1 MELNPLL
8 QDIKQRKLKPIYF
21 LMGEEPYYID
31 KISEYLSDTIL
42 TEDEKAFN
50 QTILYGKDV
59 SLDEVLSTAK
69 RFPMMAEYQ
78 VVLVKEAQDLS
89 REILAQ
95 SDKKK
100 NQLEAYA
107 ENPQATT
114 ILIFCYKYKKLD
126 KRKRVYKAIAKSG
139 VIFESKKIYENQI
152 PTWIKDEVKRRGYNI
167 SPKAAH
173 LLTEFLG
180 NDLAKITNEID
191 KLELILAGRNE
202 ITPEI
207 IEENIGISKDFNN
220 FELQK
225 AFGVKDYPKAYRII
239 EYFAQNQKNH
249 PIVLTIPILYNFF
262 SKVLLYHGLKDKS
275 KGSVA
280 KALKVNPYFVADYST
295 AANHYP
301 MREVSGIVATLR
313 EIDMKSKGINSVS
326 ATPIDLYKELLF
338 KIRS

>member
-1 MELNPLL
+1 MELNTLL
-8 QDIKQRKLKPIYF
+8 QDIKQRKFKPIYF

-42 TEDEKAFN
+42 TEEEKAFN
-50 QTILYGKDV
+50 QTTLYGKDV

-69 RFPMMAEYQ
+69 RFPMMAEHQ

-95 SDKKK
+95 PDKKK
-100 NQLEAYA
+100 SILEAYA
-107 ENPQATT
+107 ENSQPTT

-126 KRKRVYKAIAKSG
+126 KRKRVYKVIAKNG
-139 VIFESKKIYENQI
+139 AIFESKKIYENQI
-152 PTWIKDEVKRRGYNI
+152 PTWIRDEVKRRGYAI

-225 AFGVKDYPKAYRII
+225 AFGNKDYTKAYRII
-239 EYFAQNQKNH
+239 EYFAQNPKNH

-275 KGSVA
+275 KANVA
-280 KALKVNPYFVADYST
+280 KSLKVNPYFVTDYST

-301 MREVSGIVATLR
+301 MREVSGIVSTLR
-313 EIDMKSKGINSVS
+313 DIDMKSKGINAVS
-326 ATPIDLYKELLF
+326 ATPIDLYKELLY

>member
-1 MELNPLL
+1 MELKSLL

-31 KISEYLSDTIL
+31 KISEFLGDNIL

-50 QTILYGKDV
+50 QTTLYGKDV

-78 VVLVKEAQDLS
+78 VVMVKEAQDLS

-95 SDKKK
+95 VDKKK

-152 PTWIKDEVKRRGYNI
+152 PTWIRDEVKRRGYSI

-191 KLELILAGRNE
+191 KLELILNGRKE

-225 AFGVKDYPKAYRII
+225 AFGTKDFTKAYRII
-239 EYFAQNQKNH
+239 DYFSQNQKNH

-280 KALKVNPYFVADYST
+280 RSLKVNPFFVSDYST
-295 AANHYP
+295 AANNYP
-301 MREVSGIVATLR
+301 MRQVSGIITTLR
-313 EIDMKSKGINSVS
+313 EIDMKSKGVDSAS
-326 ATPIDLYKELLF
+326 ATPTDLYKELLY